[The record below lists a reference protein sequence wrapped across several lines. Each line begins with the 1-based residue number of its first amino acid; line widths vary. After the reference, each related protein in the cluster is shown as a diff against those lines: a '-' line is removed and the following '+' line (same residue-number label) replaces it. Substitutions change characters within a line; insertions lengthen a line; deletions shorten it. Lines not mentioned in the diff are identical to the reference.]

1 MVRPLVLGG
10 DWLEQS
16 GKLDFPEE
24 MDIIMAVDVE
34 PTRKEVRW
42 QKGVRHVFANFFEPR
57 GVRIS
62 NQYLYNNKE
71 KFDLII
77 TSDPDVME
85 KCKQAVFM
93 PFGGCWINKADREIL
108 SKIDK
113 HTEGW
118 ATISMICGAK
128 NYMPGHLVRQEIWK
142 RQQEIKIPRKFFQ
155 SCLSK
160 PPGFNDN
167 QKLDSANGSKA
178 WAMDCMFHL
187 AIENCQE
194 INYFTEK
201 IIDCFV
207 THTIPIYYGCS
218 NIDKWFDTRGI
229 IRVNSADEA
238 IKVTNSLTPSTYHAM
253 LPYAIN
259 NEVLSEEFARPMA
272 DRVQELIMR
281 EMYANRS
288 SNG

>member
-1 MVRPLVLGG
+1 MVRPQVLGG
-10 DWLEQS
+10 DWLEQT

-24 MDIIMAVDVE
+24 MDIILAVDVE

-42 QKGVRHVFANFFEPR
+42 QKGVRHVFGNWFEPR

-62 NQYLYNNKE
+62 NQYLYNNKD
-71 KFDLII
+71 KFDLIV
-77 TSDPDVME
+77 TSDPDVMA

-93 PFGGCWINKADREIL
+93 PFGGCWINPADRYIL
-108 SKIDK
+108 SRIDK
-113 HTEGW
+113 QTTAW
-118 ATISMICGAK
+118 ATVSMICGYK
-128 NYMPGHLVRQEIWK
+128 DYMPGHLVRREIWK

-167 QKLDSANGSKA
+167 PKLTSDNRGKA
-178 WAMDCMFHL
+178 AAFDCMFHL

-207 THTIPIYYGCS
+207 THTIPIYYGCP

-229 IRVNSADEA
+229 IRVNSAEDA
-238 IKVTNSLTPSTYHAM
+238 IRVTNSLTPATYQAM
-253 LPYAIN
+253 LSYAIN
-259 NEVLSEEFARPMA
+259 NEALSKEFARPMA
-272 DRVQELIMR
+272 DRLQELIM
-281 EMYANRS
+281 EKMYGGK
-288 SNG
+288 NG

>member
-10 DWLEQS
+10 DWLEQT

-42 QKGVRHVFANFFEPR
+42 QKGVRHVFGNFFEPR

-62 NQYLYNNKE
+62 NQYLYNNKD
-71 KFDLII
+71 KFDLIV
-77 TSDPDVME
+77 TSDPDVMA

-93 PFGGCWINKADREIL
+93 PFGGCWINPPDRYLL
-108 SKIDK
+108 SRIDK
-113 HTEGW
+113 QTTAW
-118 ATISMICGAK
+118 ATVSMICGYK
-128 NYMPGHLVRQEIWK
+128 DYMPGHLVRREIWK

-167 QKLDSANGSKA
+167 PKLTSDNGGKA
-178 WAMDCMFHL
+178 AAFDCMFHL

-207 THTIPIYYGCS
+207 THTIPIYYGCP

-229 IRVNSADEA
+229 IRVNSADDA
-238 IKVTNSLTPSTYHAM
+238 IRVCNSLTPATYQAM
-253 LPYAIN
+253 LSYAIN
-259 NEVLSEEFARPMA
+259 NEALAKEFARPMA
-272 DRVQELIMR
+272 DRLQELIM
-281 EMYANRS
+281 EKMYAH
-288 SNG
+288 

>member
-1 MVRPLVLGG
+1 MPKANVLGG
-10 DWLEQS
+10 DWLPAS
-16 GKLDFPEE
+16 GPLNFPEE
-24 MDIIMAVDVE
+24 VDILCAVDCE

-42 QKGVRHVFANFFEPR
+42 GKGVRHVFGNWFEPR
-57 GVRIS
+57 CVRIS
-62 NQYLYNNKE
+62 NSYVHSHKD

-77 TSDPDVME
+77 THDPE
-85 KCKQAVFM
+85 TLACCSNAVFM
-93 PFGGCWINKADREIL
+93 PFGGCWINPNDRKLL
-108 SKIDK
+108 SGIDK
-113 HTEGW
+113 QTTAW
-118 ATISMICGAK
+118 TTVSMICGAK
-128 NYMPGHLVRQEIWK
+128 NYCPGHLVRQEIWK
-142 RQQEIKIPRKFFQ
+142 RQEEIKIPRKFFQ

-167 QKLDSANGSKA
+167 PKLTSDNGGKA
-178 WAMDCMFHL
+178 AAFDCMFHL

-194 INYFTEK
+194 TNYFTEK

-207 THTIPIYYGCS
+207 THTIPIYYGAP

-238 IKVTNSLTPSTYHAM
+238 IRVTNSLTSDTYHAM

-259 NEVLSEEFARPMA
+259 NEVLSREFARPMA

-281 EMYANRS
+281 EMYAN
-288 SNG
+288 